1 MQFWDT
7 IINTAMIGT
16 DKKQVGIADMPAELA
31 EPATVIVNNEEADK
45 EQKFLQL
52 AAVAFN
58 FRQTGVTALQKE
70 VSISPA
76 PAEEKEYCS
85 IAASQIL
92 KDILIEESIP
102 LLQYWLEHCDSK
114 QRIIKPETLP
124 VLLEIGR
131 QYKNLQV
138 LVASCCGKRG
148 EWLSG
153 FNEAWNFS
161 STQTGEELWQTGTPE
176 QRKIVFKETRKI
188 NPALAREW
196 LQKTWPQEDANTKTG
211 FLELMPENISEEDIP
226 FLESLSAEKS
236 KKVKEE
242 AITLLKQ
249 IPGSA
254 IVKQYQELLQ
264 LSVTIKKEKALLGM
278 VSKKSLQFKLPATF
292 DETIFKTGIEKLSS
306 SKEISDEEFII
317 YQLIQS
323 VPPSFWEKQL
333 DSDPET
339 TIDLFQKDKIG
350 KKMIPALII
359 AITRFNDTSWA
370 LNFIQHSETFY
381 IDTIPLL
388 QAQQQEVY
396 SNKFFEKYPD
406 SIIQYATQRETEWS
420 VELSKKIFTH
430 TAKNPYQYN
439 RSFYNQYIHLIPG
452 PAIVELEKCTPAE
465 EHLRS
470 TWSNTSD
477 YIIKLITLKIQ
488 TLKAFNE

>member
-1 MQFWDT
+1 MQFWDN

-16 DKKQVGIADMPAELA
+16 DKKQVGIADLPADLA
-31 EPATVIVNNEEADK
+31 EPATVIFNNEQADK

-58 FRQTGVTALQKE
+58 FRQTGVSALEKE

-85 IAASQIL
+85 IPATQIL
-92 KDILIEESIP
+92 KDILSEESMP
-102 LLQYWLEHCDSK
+102 LLKFWLQHCDRK
-114 QRIIKPETLP
+114 QQIIIPEILAA
-124 VLLEIGR
+124 VLGIGT

-138 LVASCCGKRG
+138 LIASCCGKRG
-148 EWLSG
+148 EWLSR

-188 NPALAREW
+188 NPAKAREW
-196 LQKTWPQEDANTKTG
+196 LQKTWQQEDANTKTG

-242 AITLLKQ
+242 AIALLKQ

-264 LSVTIKKEKALLGM
+264 QSVTIKKEKALLGM
-278 VSKKSLQFKLPATF
+278 VSKKSLLFKLPGSF

-323 VPPSFWEKQL
+323 TPPSFWVKQL
-333 DSDPET
+333 DSEPET
-339 TIDLFQKDKIG
+339 IIDLFQKDKIG
-350 KKMIPALII
+350 KKMIPAFVI
-359 AITRFNDTSWA
+359 AITRFNDTDWA
-370 LNFIQHSETFY
+370 LHFMQHSETFY
-381 IDTIPLL
+381 IDIIPLL
-388 QAQQQEVY
+388 HVQQQEIY

-420 VELSKKIFTH
+420 AELSKNIFKH

-452 PAIVELEKCTPAE
+452 PAVAELEKCTPAE

>member
-1 MQFWDT
+1 MQFWDN
-7 IINTAMIGT
+7 ILNTAMIGT
-16 DKKQVGIADMPAELA
+16 DKKQVGVADVPVELA
-31 EPATVIVNNEEADK
+31 EPVTVIYNNEEADK

-58 FRQTGVTALQKE
+58 FRQTGVTAFQKE
-70 VSISPA
+70 VSHSAA
-76 PAEEKEYCS
+76 PPEEKDYCS
-85 IAASQIL
+85 LAASQIL
-92 KDILIEESIP
+92 KDVLSEESIP
-102 LLQYWLEHCDSK
+102 LLKFWLQHCDGK
-114 QRIIKPETLP
+114 QQIAMPETLP
-124 VLLEIGR
+124 ALLGTGT

-138 LVASCCGKRG
+138 LIASCCGKRG

-176 QRKIVFKETRKI
+176 QRKIIFRETRKI
-188 NPALAREW
+188 NAKLAREW
-196 LQKTWPQEDANTKTG
+196 LQQTWPQEDANTKTG

-226 FLESLSAEKS
+226 FLDSLSTEKS

-242 AITLLKQ
+242 AIKLLKQ

-264 LSVTIKKEKALLGM
+264 QSVIIKKEKALLGM
-278 VSKKSLQFKLPATF
+278 VSKKNLQFKLPASF

-323 VPPSFWEKQL
+323 VPPSFWEEQL

-339 TIDLFQKDKIG
+339 IIDLFQKDKTG
-350 KKMIPALII
+350 KKMIPALVI

-370 LNFIQHSETFY
+370 INFMQHSETFY
-381 IDTIPLL
+381 IDIIPLL
-388 QAQQQEVY
+388 QASQQEAY
-396 SNKFFEKYPD
+396 SNKFFDNYPD
-406 SIIQYATQRETEWS
+406 NIIQYATQRETEWS
-420 VELSKKIFTH
+420 VELAKNIFKH
-430 TAKNPYQYN
+430 TAKNPYKYN
-439 RSFYNQYIHLIPG
+439 KSFYNQYIHLIPG
-452 PAIVELEKCTPAE
+452 PAVAELERCTPAE
-465 EHLRS
+465 ENLRN
-470 TWSNTSD
+470 TWNNISG

-488 TLKAFNE
+488 TLKVFNA